1 MVFPRMD
8 ASHLDILKGLLKDS
22 AQIKARQ
29 ELLLGELADL
39 ENRLFHLE
47 NPQPG
52 ILGADEFRAYG
63 QGEPTEILLDLP
75 LNKLLE
81 IYQEAPSI
89 LEPLCQRA
97 ALLPDTDILER
108 NALGNYWV
116 LQLENQGFYLLPR
129 PGDMKRLAQLE
140 SLEKLFEL
148 DGAAQI
154 REDFC
159 LQRPATLQLLQ
170 RHRRWQLQEKGSLAW
185 GPSPLGWRWNEQ
197 LQSLRDQYAQLLDRA
212 EEAGSAGLEALTR
225 SQVWQQS
232 LERRYG
238 ELVTLMLNTCMPL
251 AYAIYKGPIL
261 VPCSIT
267 LGDCPQVFPAWDR
280 GLPWDSTP
288 YGQSHGKLHKDYR
301 RSPKDHSLLPDQ
313 IYLKE
318 THHPQGHTWA
328 IAKSYAEASALVAK
342 LQDHWGPLD

>member
-1 MVFPRMD
+1 MD
-8 ASHLDILKGLLKDS
+8 ASHLDILKSLLKDS

-29 ELLLGELADL
+29 ELLLGELAEL
-39 ENRLFHLE
+39 ENRLFKLE

-63 QGEPTEILLDLP
+63 QGEQTEILLDLP
-75 LNKLLE
+75 LSKLLD

-97 ALLPDTDILER
+97 ALLPETDILER

-140 SLEKLFEL
+140 SLARLFEL
-148 DGAAQI
+148 ENGAAQS
-154 REDFC
+154 REDFS
-159 LQRPATLQLLQ
+159 LQRPAILQLLQ
-170 RHRRWQLQEKGSLAW
+170 RHRCWQLEEKGSLAW
-185 GPSPLGWRWNEQ
+185 GPSPLGWRWHEQ
-197 LQSLRDQYAQLLDRA
+197 LQNLRNQYIQLLEQA
-212 EEAGSAGLEALTR
+212 EESGRAGLQALMR
-225 SQVWQQS
+225 GQAWQQA

-261 VPCSIT
+261 VPCNIT
-267 LGDCPQVFPAWDR
+267 LGDCPQALPAWDH

-288 YGQSHGKLHKDYR
+288 YGQSHGKLQKDYR
-301 RSPKDHSLLPDQ
+301 RTPPDHPLLPNQ